1 MKTVLTY
8 SSEETINLGETIIKE
23 LPNEINVILLDGDL
37 SAGKTT
43 LTKGIG
49 KALGVK
55 DIINSPTFTIL
66 KTYYGE
72 KTLHHLDLYR
82 LEDIGSDYDLYEYI
96 DDKDSI
102 VVIEWPNQVKE
113 LLPKKYM
120 LIEINHI
127 DLNTR
132 EFKISVKGI

>member
-55 DIINSPTFTIL
+55 DIIIHQP
-66 KTYYGE
+66 
-72 KTLHHLDLYR
+72 
-82 LEDIGSDYDLYEYI
+82 
-96 DDKDSI
+96 
-102 VVIEWPNQVKE
+102 
-113 LLPKKYM
+113 LL
-120 LIEINHI
+120 
-127 DLNTR
+127 
-132 EFKISVKGI
+132 F

>member
-113 LLPKKYM
+113 LLPNKYM